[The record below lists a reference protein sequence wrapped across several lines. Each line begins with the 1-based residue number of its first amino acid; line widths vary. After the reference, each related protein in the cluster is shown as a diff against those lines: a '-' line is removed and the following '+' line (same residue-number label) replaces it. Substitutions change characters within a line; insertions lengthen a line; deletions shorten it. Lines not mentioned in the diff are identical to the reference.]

1 MKKTITMLT
10 ATLLCLAVL
19 GGCLRQTIPPED
31 VLESQPAAAE
41 GTSAGGIAESAS
53 TEETQ
58 TGADPAT
65 KQADPT
71 TKQQEAIPVPAQK
84 FNSPAEGADDFAF
97 RLSKALLKNSGKEN
111 FVSSPLSVWLPLAA
125 LVNATDAAHK
135 PALLSALGAAGF
147 QEKDINQAAEQM
159 LYQLTNESSRAY
171 GREYYHNPLQIANA
185 VFVGK
190 GMKLRQGFAKP
201 FADSFQGNAQ
211 AVDFASPSAVKTVND
226 WADKHTK
233 GLIKEIVKEFDPQTV
248 AAIANA
254 IYFSDRWD
262 WEFNPDRTKKDTF
275 HGANGDTDAYFML
288 REGDEQTYYEDDGL
302 QAMPL
307 TFKTGGELYILLPKD
322 GDAVSLLSGMTSGDF
337 QKIRENSTRATGR
350 LLLPRFKIDS
360 GTMDLAGPLTALGVP
375 LFDKRS
381 APLTGLVEQDIP
393 VWLSG
398 AVQKAVIEVDEKGTT
413 AAAVTIMMMAGAA
426 LPQPTEPFSMVCD
439 KPFVFVLCGGGGHI
453 LFTGVVN
460 QI

>member
-1 MKKTITMLT
+1 MKKIIAMFT
-10 ATLLCLAVL
+10 AALLFLAALV
-19 GGCLRQTIPPED
+19 GRGKPIDP
-31 VLESQPAAAE
+31 
-41 GTSAGGIAESAS
+41 GT
-53 TEETQ
+53 ET
-58 TGADPAT
+58 
-65 KQADPT
+65 T
-71 TKQQEAIPVPAQK
+71 TKQQEEIPVQI
-84 FNSPAEGADDFAF
+84 NSPAEGANDFAF
-97 RLSKALLKNSGKEN
+97 RLSKALLKNTGDEN

-135 PALLSALGAAGF
+135 PALLSALGATGF
-147 QEKDINQAAEQM
+147 DENQLNEAAKQM
-159 LYQLTNESSRAY
+159 LYQLTNERSKEY
-171 GREYYHNPLQIANA
+171 GREYYYNPLQIANA

-190 GMKLRQGFAKP
+190 GMKLRRGFAKP
-201 FADSFQGNAQ
+201 FEDSFQGNAQ
-211 AVDFASPSAVKTVND
+211 VVDFASPSAVKTVND

-262 WEFNPDRTKKDTF
+262 WEFDPDRTKKDTF
-275 HGANGDTDAYFML
+275 HGTNGGTDAFFML
-288 REGDEQTYYEDDGL
+288 REGDEQTYYEDAKL

-307 TFKTGGELYILLPKD
+307 AFKTGGALYILLPKD

-337 QKIRENSTRATGR
+337 QRIREGSTRATGR

-360 GTMDLAGPLTALGVP
+360 GTMDLVSSLTALGVP
-375 LFDKRS
+375 LFDERS
-381 APLTGLVEQDIP
+381 APLTGGLVEQDIP

-413 AAAVTIMMMAGAA
+413 AAAVTVMMACGAM

-439 KPFVFVLCGGGGHI
+439 KPFVFVLCGSGGHI

>member
-1 MKKTITMLT
+1 MKKAIAMLVC
-10 ATLLCLAVL
+10 ALLCLAVL
-19 GGCLRQTIPPED
+19 GGCGGDAADVPE
-31 VLESQPAAAE
+31 EI
-41 GTSAGGIAESAS
+41 TSARENANENTSENISESAG

-58 TGADPAT
+58 SGADT
-65 KQADPT
+65 T
-71 TKQQEAIPVPAQK
+71 TKEQEAIPVTTQR
-84 FNSPAEGADDFAF
+84 FDSPAEGADDFAF
-97 RLSKALLKNSGKEN
+97 RLSKALLKDTGKGN

-135 PALLSALGAAGF
+135 PALLAALGAAGF
-147 QEKDINQAAEQM
+147 KEKDINEAAAQM
-159 LYQLTNESSRAY
+159 LYQLTNERS
-171 GREYYHNPLQIANA
+171 REYGKEFYYNPLRIANA

-190 GMKLRQGFAKP
+190 GMKLRKGFSKP
-201 FADSFQGNAQ
+201 FEDSFQGSAQ
-211 AVDFASPSAVKTVND
+211 AVDFASPSAVKAVND

-233 GLIKEIVKEFDPQTV
+233 GLIKEIVQEFDPQTV

-262 WEFNPDRTKKDTF
+262 WEFNPERTKKDTF
-275 HGANGDTDAYFML
+275 HGTNGDADAFFML
-288 REGDEQTYYEDDGL
+288 REGDEQTYYEDGKL

-307 TFKTGGELYILLPKD
+307 AFKTGGALYILLPKD
-322 GDAVSLLSGMTSGDF
+322 GDAVSLLSGMTPGYFKEIQEDS
-337 QKIRENSTRATGR
+337 IRATGK

-360 GTMDLAGPLTALGVP
+360 GTMDLVQSLTALGVP
-375 LFDKRS
+375 LFDERS
-381 APLTGLVEQDIP
+381 APLTGGLLEQDIP

-413 AAAVTIMMMAGAA
+413 AAAVTVLMACGAA

-439 KPFVFVLCGGGGHI
+439 KPFAFVLCGQGGQGGQI

-460 QI
+460 QV